1 MDPNTGRLA
10 LNLAMVLLVLDLIA
24 LPFVDMNSG
33 EFFIAL
39 IGIIILILFITL
51 VSLEIKREVKTAS
64 IDSIN
69 K

>member
-1 MDPNTGRLA
+1 MDPNSGRLA

-39 IGIIILILFITL
+39 IGIIILILFITI
-51 VSLEIKREVKTAS
+51 VSLEIKREVKAAS

>member
-51 VSLEIKREVKTAS
+51 VSLEIKREVKAAS

-69 K
+69 R